1 MKLEY
6 TYSGRSAIVNQL
18 DHTDVAFATNT
29 LREATYFRGEL
40 ARPLVFREA
49 LAALYDVVVSDY
61 KYRPKDRFEFRA
73 WLEEQ
78 DRKFLQ
84 GLGVKGEKARL
95 RMDQL
100 EARRSEL
107 DTLRLQ
113 RLRPF
118 HAARRRYFDY
128 AYTNQYEL
136 DLLLDPVITVHP
148 DELSFEAFSR
158 DESSYARLAASY
170 DLFGRIDSFECGT
183 TNVDFSTRLHDQLER
198 MRSYRHTRFDLD
210 PSGFGVSS
218 DGAVHLEKKI
228 DLPDSWAMGFLQVHS
243 VMSMGLTRIRVTPV
257 DLYNI
262 CRQLQRRR
270 ARTSPRALRWELIP
284 GQPVR
289 VVLEPWEQVIE
300 LDQVSIWENDKHLT
314 VRTWGRDRLQVLA
327 RLIPAARAVNVY
339 LAGFGL
345 PSIFVLD
352 LGDLTFTLGL
362 SGWTDNDWTGE
373 QSKFELLTR
382 KFEVSADELDQVY
395 QALRQ
400 QRCATCRKLGADTGL
415 GDETV
420 RSALSS
426 LCQVGRAMYDLG
438 GGLYRHRE
446 LFLEP
451 FSPAAAAAAAK
462 KTEHKGPEAA
472 AAKQIFSQGRVRVTA
487 RRPVKDGYKLTGSAR
502 GSAGSRVRP
511 LLQVDHDGQIV
522 TASCTCGQYKKS
534 QLTKGP
540 CEHILALRLAHMD
553 RLRAE
558 KGEQH

>member
-1 MKLEY
+1 VRLEY
-6 TYSGRSAIVNQL
+6 AYSGRSAIVNQL
-18 DHTDVAFATNT
+18 DRSQVAFATNN
-29 LREATYFRGEL
+29 LREVTYFRGEL

-78 DRKFLQ
+78 DRIFLQ
-84 GLGVKGEKARL
+84 SLGVKSDKVRL
-95 RMDQL
+95 RMAEL
-100 EARRSEL
+100 EARKAEL
-107 DTLRLQ
+107 DACRLA

-118 HAARRRYFDY
+118 HAARRRYFEY

-170 DLFGRIDSFECGT
+170 DLFSHVDSFECGT

-198 MRSYRHTRFDLD
+198 MRSYRHTRLDLD
-210 PSGFGVSS
+210 PSGFSVAS
-218 DGAVHLEKKI
+218 DGAVHREKKI
-228 DLPDSWAMGFLQVHS
+228 DLPDSWVMGFLQVHS
-243 VMSMGLTRIRVTPV
+243 VMSMSLTRLQLTPV
-257 DLYNI
+257 DLFNI
-262 CRQLQRRR
+262 CRQLRRRR

-284 GQPVR
+284 GHPTR

-300 LDQVSIWENDKHLT
+300 LDPVSRWQGDKPLT

-327 RLIPAARAVNVY
+327 RLLPVARSVELF

-345 PSIFVLD
+345 PSILVLD
-352 LGDLTFTLGL
+352 LGELSFTLGL
-362 SGWTDNDWTGE
+362 SGWTDNDWTGD

-382 KFEVSADELDQVY
+382 KQTVTAEQLDKVY

-400 QRCATCRKLGADTGL
+400 QRRADAGSLAVTTGL
-415 GDETV
+415 DIETV
-420 RSALSS
+420 RSALGS

-438 GGLYRHRE
+438 GAVYRHRE
-446 LFLEP
+446 LFVEP
-451 FSPAAAAAAAK
+451 FSPSAAAVAATAAEQKAPQAAA
-462 KTEHKGPEAA
+462 G
-472 AAKQIFSQGRVRVTA
+472 KQIFSQGQVHITA
-487 RRPVKDGYKLTGSAR
+487 RRPVTDGFKLTGSAR
-502 GSAGSRVRP
+502 GASGGRVRP
-511 LLQVDHDGQIV
+511 LLHIDHDGKII
-522 TASCTCGQYKKS
+522 TASCTCRTYKKLK
-534 QLTKGP
+534 LTKGP
-540 CEHILALRLAHMD
+540 CDHILALRLAHMD

-558 KGEQH
+558 KGEAS